1 MNKLFL
7 LVMLLCPLAVAAE
20 PIFQSLQ
27 SCEQGVST
35 ASHCSVVLDSN
46 GYLVDADSGKKL
58 SDTAESMGAMNSFE
72 LYRDGGRYILANENF
87 SRAKTRRWVVFGYDA
102 GRVVLDRIYIFSLD
116 ISEQSGPYWHGYDC
130 RSDSKPFTRPSDESF
145 SESAMQAL
153 CGEVE
158 GEVVLVQEDSP
169 VSAPAKSLAVS
180 VPVYSARNRNGAAT
194 YVFVGSEEPDLSA
207 MACQSNCSPITA
219 ARPRLLRG
227 ENAFSVTHEPLK
239 E

>member
-1 MNKLFL
+1 MNRLFL
-7 LVMLLCPLAVAAE
+7 LVLFLCPLAVAAE

-27 SCEQGVST
+27 LCKPGDT
-35 ASHCSVVLDSN
+35 AARHCSVVLDSD
-46 GYLVDADSGKKL
+46 GYLVDVDSGKKL
-58 SDTAESMGAMNSFE
+58 SDTPESMGALNSYE
-72 LYRDGGRYILANENF
+72 LYRGGGFYILANENF
-87 SRAKTRRWVVFGYDA
+87 SRANTRRWAVFGYDA
-102 GRVVLDRIYIFSLD
+102 GRVVLDRIYIFSLG

-130 RSDSKPFTRPSDESF
+130 RSDSKPFTRPSNESF
-145 SESAMQAL
+145 SESAIQAL
-153 CGEVE
+153 CGDVE
-158 GEVVLVQEDSP
+158 GEVVLVQEDLP
-169 VSAPAKSLAVS
+169 VSMPTKSLAVS

-219 ARPRLLRG
+219 ARPRLLRR